1 MLENNQ
7 SLTSQFLTF
16 PLSLQSKS
24 AEFSSI
30 ENLVAIA
37 LVIPLVL
44 AESLSLSFAFAETTE
59 LLRLTG
65 STLNVDGTGLTLH
78 LVEFLIESELI
89 TFLRRVTVDAGDVDK
104 EVLTTVVAAD
114 KAEALGV
121 VEEFAGTTGSHC
133 EYSFEM

>member
-44 AESLSLSFAFAETTE
+44 AESLSLSFAGTTE